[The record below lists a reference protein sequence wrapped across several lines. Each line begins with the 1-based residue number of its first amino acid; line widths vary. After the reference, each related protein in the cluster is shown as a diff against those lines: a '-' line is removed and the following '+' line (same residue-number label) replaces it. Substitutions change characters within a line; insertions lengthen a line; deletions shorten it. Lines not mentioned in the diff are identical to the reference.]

1 MGEITSQVS
10 SQDLRFPTLFWWYVP
25 IWEVPTFASFL
36 FGPQF
41 LVAPSGLPGP
51 LTLNSMYL
59 LPLTARFSLSSRSF
73 YSLLQVLLLFILV
86 SFFLQNVSPG
96 TAMSAMIVS
105 FAFFFW
111 ITMSGLLWWI
121 SRSVWME
128 KSHNSFTPSFSST
141 LLGEC
146 SYHYFVIALKSIF
159 LARLSMYDPP
169 NNLFLY
175 SISLSLEQLPK
186 ICCTVSSWLPHI
198 LHLNDTFSF
207 TTFVLGAWS
216 WAAKLNPSVS
226 SFSSP
231 VHIQFQETPDI

>member
-1 MGEITSQVS
+1 MV
-10 SQDLRFPTLFWWYVP
+10 
-25 IWEVPTFASFL
+25 
-36 FGPQF
+36 
-41 LVAPSGLPGP
+41 
-51 LTLNSMYL
+51 
-59 LPLTARFSLSSRSF
+59 
-73 YSLLQVLLLFILV
+73 LFILF
-86 SFFLQNVSPG
+86 SFFLQHVSPG

-111 ITMSGLLWWI
+111 MTMSGLLWWI

-159 LARLSMYDPP
+159 LARLSMYESS
-169 NNLFLY
+169 NKLFLY
-175 SISLSLEQLPK
+175 SVCLSFGQFPK

-198 LHLNDTFSF
+198 LHFDDTFSF
-207 TTFVLGAWS
+207 TAFVLGVWS
-216 WAAKLNPSVS
+216 WAAKLSPSVS

-231 VHIQFQETPDI
+231 VHNQFQETSHRSSVSFLICPCSCFPDQSLVHFLFTLSSGVDPE